1 LNKNKDNIMK
11 KHITFLIA
19 AFLLLGYN
27 AKAGHPYSTQK
38 APKLLKAQSPTV
50 IVMDIPGLIIT
61 PSSIVDKPEKVNL
74 PKAENPVS
82 IVVAGTNLK
91 EIAIKS
97 ELTVTSSSSYVPSA
111 KEQRNAKRI
120 NKKLEKAASK
130 GEAEPKSS
138 LLAAALC
145 WFFGIIGV
153 HRFYLGYT
161 FIGILQIFTLGGL
174 GIWTLID
181 FILIL
186 TGDLKP
192 KKGSY
197 KGTVT
202 EEMDELFN

>member
-1 LNKNKDNIMK
+1 
-11 KHITFLIA
+11 
-19 AFLLLGYN
+19 
-27 AKAGHPYSTQK
+27 
-38 APKLLKAQSPTV
+38 
-50 IVMDIPGLIIT
+50 
-61 PSSIVDKPEKVNL
+61 
-74 PKAENPVS
+74 
-82 IVVAGTNLK
+82 
-91 EIAIKS
+91 
-97 ELTVTSSSSYVPSA
+97 
-111 KEQRNAKRI
+111 
-120 NKKLEKAASK
+120 
-130 GEAEPKSS
+130 
-138 LLAAALC
+138 LAAALC